1 MQSSYYIAGQ
11 LMNGWGK
18 NEVKKKK
25 PKRKLTLQ
33 ETVWYTVKGF
43 YLVVNCNQ
51 DVNPSGFGKH
61 RVQVKK

>member
-1 MQSSYYIAGQ
+1 MDG
-11 LMNGWGK
+11 GE

-25 PKRKLTLQ
+25 TKRKLTLQ

-51 DVNPSGFGKH
+51 DVNPGGFGKH